1 MSDLFKV
8 KLAKFQKNA
17 IHNIQNLLEDEHLTD
32 VTLVSQDDQQINAHR
47 IVLGSSSGF
56 FKNLFS
62 RNSANKHPLVYLRG
76 INYQE
81 LKALVTYIYKGEVEL
96 QKEDME
102 SFFKAGFDLDVLGL
116 KDMADFPQNQLEEPG
131 EVSLID
137 DTVEN
142 PRSLAESIDLAYN
155 DIKLEN
161 VEEKRDPQT
170 NEDNPKHLKLPL
182 QFNYKITENEEYRQI
197 GNVNEQDTTHS
208 RTARLKCITCEKLF
222 FDRKVL
228 QKHVRRV
235 HNTVVHSCS
244 HCFQTYKRSEHL
256 RRHFD
261 TIHGPTMKLD
271 S

>member
-1 MSDLFKV
+1 MFKV

-17 IHNIQNLLEDEHLTD
+17 VHSIQNLFEEEHLTD
-32 VTLVSQDDQQINAHR
+32 VTLVSHDDQQIYAHR

-56 FKNLFS
+56 FKKLFS

-102 SFFKAGFDLDVLGL
+102 SFFKTGFDLEVLGL
-116 KDMADFPQNQLEEPG
+116 KDMEDFPQNQLEEPG

-137 DTVEN
+137 DTVDN

-161 VEEKRDPQT
+161 IEEIRDPKT
-170 NEDNPKHLKLPL
+170 NEDKQKHIKLPSKL
-182 QFNYKITENEEYRQI
+182 NHNISKTKEHRHT
-197 GNVNEQDTTHS
+197 GNVNEQDSTHS
-208 RTARLKCITCEKLF
+208 RTSRLQCATCDKIFL
-222 FDRKVL
+222 DKQVLRK
-228 QKHVRRV
+228 HIRRV

-244 HCFQTYKRSEHL
+244 HCFQKYKRSEHL